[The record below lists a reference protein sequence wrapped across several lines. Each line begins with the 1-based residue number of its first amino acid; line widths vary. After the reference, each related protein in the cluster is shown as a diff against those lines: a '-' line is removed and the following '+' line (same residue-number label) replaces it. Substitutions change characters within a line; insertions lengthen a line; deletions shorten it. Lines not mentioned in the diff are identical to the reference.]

1 MPLATP
7 PSAVQGQIISHDKL
21 CCFQSIFHSF
31 SPALNEPRMGKS
43 LRSQLHH
50 PLRLG
55 FADAL
60 SRGFKLGST
69 QRPHKCKSL
78 LAPQSPP
85 LSSWTKVQHHTES
98 WGQSVSHRGMKELF
112 MEPSSHRKNQENRGD
127 AEIDETMRMG

>member
-7 PSAVQGQIISHDKL
+7 PSAVQGQIISHDEL

-60 SRGFKLGST
+60 SREVLNWARLSVLT
-69 QRPHKCKSL
+69 SADPCWL
-78 LAPQSPP
+78 LNP
-85 LSSWTKVQHHTES
+85 L
-98 WGQSVSHRGMKELF
+98 
-112 MEPSSHRKNQENRGD
+112 P
-127 AEIDETMRMG
+127 